1 MVLLYLLAVWIHVLT
16 IAVWIG
22 AMFFQDPRSQRLPSR
37 IVEKMHGI
45 GWTAQAVVWTTG
57 MFMLHYRGVSPALL
71 FSAEFIATGWG
82 RAMWAKL
89 GLVTLMAV
97 FQVVAGHKGLLPG
110 YLLAIFSIVGISVLL
125 VRPFFL

>member
-1 MVLLYLLAVWIHVLT
+1 MFVFYLLAVWVHMLT

-37 IVEKMHGI
+37 MVEKMHGV
-45 GWTAQAVVWTTG
+45 GWSAQAVVWTTG
-57 MFMLHYRGVSPALL
+57 LFMLYYRGISPGRL
-71 FSAEFIATGWG
+71 FSSEFIATGWG
-82 RAMWAKL
+82 RAMWVKL
-89 GLVTLMAV
+89 GLVLLMAV
-97 FQVVAGHKGLLPG
+97 FQVIAGHKGMLPG